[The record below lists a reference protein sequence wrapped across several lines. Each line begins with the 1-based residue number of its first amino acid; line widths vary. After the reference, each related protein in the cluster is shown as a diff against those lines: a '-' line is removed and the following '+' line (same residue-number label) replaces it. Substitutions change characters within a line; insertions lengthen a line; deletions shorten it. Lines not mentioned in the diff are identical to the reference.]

1 MKKILVILFSLI
13 CVVAYPQRRNEYG
26 QKMVKSITI
35 HEYLGAYKGMAYRY
49 VLEYDDMNKSTS
61 SKLFIK
67 QDNSDSFDLF
77 ETYTLGNGVL
87 IHKKM
92 NWDTGKLVES
102 LDKEVQNKYIL
113 NDKGHLIQEI
123 QLFPGEKE
131 VWNYY
136 YDKDISI
143 YDENLVKVEYIET
156 DRNGN
161 YFIGPMG
168 NVVEPFIVKEGD
180 YSEPSKKNFEF
191 KPLNDTNI
199 TLYNIIIL
207 GKDDLLYLTTW
218 VPYYYPWVPVKK
230 YNYDGKESVK
240 YEYYNDENDN
250 LNKIIVY
257 WLNNGVYKLKRK
269 IEIEYLY

>member
-13 CVVAYPQRRNEYG
+13 CIVAYPQKRNEYG
-26 QKMVKSITI
+26 QKIVKSIRRYEKNSDIGGLYQLTYDDNNRTTSI
-35 HEYLGAYKGMAYRY
+35 KKYAVDRNGNIISDFGEGY
-49 VLEYDDMNKSTS
+49 VLEN
-61 SKLFIK
+61 
-67 QDNSDSFDLF
+67 
-77 ETYTLGNGVL
+77 
-87 IHKKM
+87 
-92 NWDTGKLVES
+92 GKLVYYMDWGQGNGTEKS
-102 LDKEVQNKYIL
+102 DNQFVL

-191 KPLNDTNI
+191 KPLNDINL

-207 GKDDLLYLTTW
+207 GKSDLLYLTTW
-218 VPYYYPWVPVKK
+218 VPYYYPWVPVK
-230 YNYDGKESVK
+230 YNYNGKESVK
-240 YEYYNDENDN
+240 YEYYYDENDN
-250 LNKIIVY
+250 LHKIIVY
-257 WLNNGVYKLKRK
+257 ELRKERYKIKRK

>member
-1 MKKILVILFSLI
+1 MKRILVILFSLI

-168 NVVEPFIVKEGD
+168 NVVEPFITEKYNYSDPSNEYYD
-180 YSEPSKKNFEF
+180 YKSI
-191 KPLNDTNI
+191 NDTNV
-199 TLYNIIIL
+199 TLFNIIRR
-207 GKDDLLYLTTW
+207 GTSDLLYLTTW
-218 VPYYYPWVPVKK
+218 LPCYNPWIPI
-230 YNYDGKESVK
+230 KEKGDKEILK
-240 YEYYNDENDN
+240 YEYYYDENNN
-250 LNKIIVY
+250 LNKVIVY
-257 WLNNGVYKLKRK
+257 ELNNGVYKVKRK